1 MAEGKIIS
9 FISSGITY
17 GLPVEVV
24 GEMVPLKRLE
34 PMPGVP
40 GQVRGGLVIRDE
52 LIPVLDL
59 RMLLGHET
67 LLAERRALVDTLNQ
81 REQDHI
87 AWVDDLVK
95 TVKTGEEFRKTT
107 DPTKCAFGQWYYS
120 YVPQDAVIER
130 LFKQFEEPHSAIH
143 ALGTDVLD
151 KLRTGHQAEAM
162 DMVEHAKRGML
173 QQLLSLFREFK
184 QSLIQDM
191 REITII
197 LRSPD
202 GHSTGLAVETIQ
214 QIIDLSKVG
223 NASHSIDG
231 QTALVTGAL
240 KAPQGVVYCLDP
252 KAIFATA
259 QS

>member
-9 FISSGITY
+9 FVSSGITY

-40 GQVRGGLVIRDE
+40 QQVRGGLVIRDE

-67 LLAERRALVDTLNQ
+67 LLAERTTLVKSLNE
-81 REQDHI
+81 REQEHL
-87 AWVDDLVK
+87 AWIDDLVK
-95 TVKTGEEFRKTT
+95 SVKTGEEFRKTT

-120 YVPQDAVIER
+120 YEPQDSVIER
-130 LFKQFEEPHSAIH
+130 LFKQFEEPHKEIH
-143 ALGTDVLD
+143 ALGVTVLE
-151 KLRTGHQAEAM
+151 KLRSGHQAEALQLI
-162 DMVEHAKRGML
+162 EKSRRGTL
-173 QQLLSLFREFK
+173 QQLQILFREFK
-184 QSLIQDM
+184 EALIQDL

-214 QIIDLSKVG
+214 QIIDLSRADTSAHAIEGQAPLVG
-223 NASHSIDG
+223 S
-231 QTALVTGAL
+231 AL
-240 KAPQGVVYCLDP
+240 KVSNNVVYCLNP
-252 KAIFATA
+252 EALFKTA
-259 QS
+259 QA